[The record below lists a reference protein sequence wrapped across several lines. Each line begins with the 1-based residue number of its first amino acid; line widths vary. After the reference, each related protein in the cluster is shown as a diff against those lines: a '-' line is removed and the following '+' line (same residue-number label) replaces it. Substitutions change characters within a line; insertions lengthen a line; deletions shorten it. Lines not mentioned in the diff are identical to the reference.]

1 VHIETETG
9 ATMRVRGLGLLL
21 ILATL
26 GVVGSVV
33 YAGAADQNTGKVRIE
48 SKTIAVGVGVS
59 WGEGVLEYR
68 GKKYPFTLKG
78 LNVADV
84 GVSKVAAVG
93 EVTNLKKVEDFAG
106 TYVAGTAGA
115 AVGGGAGASALQ
127 NEKEVRMTLTGT
139 GQGVRFTAAGS
150 GVEVALKKK

>member
-1 VHIETETG
+1 
-9 ATMRVRGLGLLL
+9 
-21 ILATL
+21 
-26 GVVGSVV
+26 V

-115 AVGGGAGASALQ
+115 AVGGGAGATALQ

-139 GQGVRFTAAGS
+139 AQGVRFTAAGS

>member
-1 VHIETETG
+1 
-9 ATMRVRGLGLLL
+9 MRVRGLGLLL
-21 ILATL
+21 MLGTL
-26 GVVGSVV
+26 GVVGSAM

-48 SKTIAVGVGVS
+48 SKTVALGVSVS

-68 GKKYPFTLKG
+68 GKKYRFSLKG

-115 AVGGGAGASALQ
+115 AVGGGAGATALQ
-127 NEKEVRMTLTGT
+127 NEREVRMTLTGT
-139 GQGVRFTAAGS
+139 AQGVRFTVAGS
-150 GVEVALKKK
+150 GVEVALAKK